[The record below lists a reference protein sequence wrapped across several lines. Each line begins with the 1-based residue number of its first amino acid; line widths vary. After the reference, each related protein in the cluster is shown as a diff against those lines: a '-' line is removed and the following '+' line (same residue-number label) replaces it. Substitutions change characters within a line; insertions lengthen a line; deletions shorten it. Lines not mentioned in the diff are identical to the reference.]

1 MDQIDKEIIYS
12 LSVPFVL
19 LVLLCIYGIIN
30 CTDNSTTVTN
40 IQVISPN
47 QDDNEIY
54 GDL

>member
-30 CTDNSTTVTN
+30 CTDNSTNITT

-47 QDDNEIY
+47 QEEEIY